1 MEPILKALIIIP
13 TICEIEIDIGIFIN
27 LKCDRIDPYTYTSR
41 WCKRKDPK
49 KYCPLKDARPVKGE
63 GS

>member
-41 WCKRKDPK
+41 
-49 KYCPLKDARPVKGE
+49 
-63 GS
+63 